1 MGSRPPSP
9 PRARHRRSVALLD
22 TFVTREPGRYA
33 KYNLFDTCA
42 DGYFLKQ
49 WLDEEDRKYEIA
61 MAVRSSTSLDYRNN
75 H

>member
-1 MGSRPPSP
+1 M
-9 PRARHRRSVALLD
+9 
-22 TFVTREPGRYA
+22 TREPGRYA

-42 DGYFLKQ
+42 DGYSDKDFFLKQ

>member
-1 MGSRPPSP
+1 
-9 PRARHRRSVALLD
+9 LLD
-22 TFVTREPGRYA
+22 TFVTCEPGRYA

-42 DGYFLKQ
+42 DGYSDKDFFLKQ